1 MTNPFGAWLN
11 DGWTLWRRTACAMVA
26 LVEVFIRVPGPCVA
40 PVSRGQYPI
49 SRARI

>member
-11 DGWTLWRRTACAMVA
+11 DGWTLWRRTARAMVA
-26 LVEVFIRVPGPCVA
+26 LVEVFIRVTGPSVA